1 VAGFVIVVDM
11 QHDFVR
17 TSGALPV
24 PDAEAIVAPM
34 QNWLESLD
42 PQDVAGV
49 LMSFDT
55 HMSAD
60 YVGSPE
66 AELFPLHC
74 EKGTLGWE
82 SMLDS
87 SAINPDIP
95 LYTLEKG
102 VFDMW
107 QEEAV
112 GIRSTDGVQ
121 IEREAFFRDLAARGV
136 DRVTVVGVAADYCV
150 RWAVEGLLVR
160 GFDVDIPASL
170 TRGIA
175 RDAHAVAQELGRK
188 DRLHLAA

>member
-1 VAGFVIVVDM
+1 MAGFVIVVDM

-66 AELFPLHC
+66 AELFP
-74 EKGTLGWE
+74 
-82 SMLDS
+82 
-87 SAINPDIP
+87 
-95 LYTLEKG
+95 
-102 VFDMW
+102 
-107 QEEAV
+107 
-112 GIRSTDGVQ
+112 STAK
-121 IEREAFFRDLAARGV
+121 RA
-136 DRVTVVGVAADYCV
+136 
-150 RWAVEGLLVR
+150 RWAGKACSILL
-160 GFDVDIPASL
+160 
-170 TRGIA
+170 
-175 RDAHAVAQELGRK
+175 Q
-188 DRLHLAA
+188 